1 MTLMVTVRLC
11 GHLCRLGA
19 DMHAKTPVRAHDYA
33 VTRKL
38 QWLALSLTP
47 GVGAGRGRKLVEMY
61 GSIDRLFS
69 ASLTELEAAGLASAA
84 AQSLAL
90 GKSMELANAEF
101 DQDRKSTRLN
111 SSHVGISYAV
121 FCL

>member
-1 MTLMVTVRLC
+1 MQAEM
-11 GHLCRLGA
+11 
-19 DMHAKTPVRAHDYA
+19 PVRTHDYA

-61 GSIDRLFS
+61 GAIDRVFA
-69 ASLTELEAAGLASAA
+69 ASLTELEGAGLPSVA

-90 GKSMELANAEF
+90 GKSMDLANAEF
-101 DQDRKSTRLN
+101 DHARELGAQVIVPGDADVATE
-111 SSHVGISYAV
+111 VA
-121 FCL
+121 CQ

>member
-1 MTLMVTVRLC
+1 MQAEM
-11 GHLCRLGA
+11 
-19 DMHAKTPVRAHDYA
+19 PVRAHDYA

-61 GSIDRLFS
+61 GGVDRVFT
-69 ASLTELEAAGLASAA
+69 ASLTELEGAGLPSAA

-90 GKSMELANAEF
+90 GKSMDLANAEF
-101 DQDRKSTRLN
+101 DHARELGAQVIFPRGRGVPTTLAGN
-111 SSHVGISYAV
+111 
-121 FCL
+121 L